1 MLFELLDSSLI
12 PNIMRTPND
21 QNDTLG
27 SKNEKHSLI
36 LLLLLLLLLLFF
48 KRNFH
53 SIIIVKS
60 HDTRL
65 PMQVEEYPPTKTN
78 PHLNF

>member
-36 LLLLLLLLLLFF
+36 LLLFF
-48 KRNFH
+48 IFYFLKETF
-53 SIIIVKS
+53 IQ
-60 HDTRL
+60 L
-65 PMQVEEYPPTKTN
+65 
-78 PHLNF
+78 

>member
-36 LLLLLLLLLLFF
+36 LLLFF

-78 PHLNF
+78 PPLNF

>member
-1 MLFELLDSSLI
+1 MLFELLDRSLI

-36 LLLLLLLLLLFF
+36 FF
-48 KRNFH
+48 FFFLKRKLSFNYN
-53 SIIIVKS
+53 S
-60 HDTRL
+60 
-65 PMQVEEYPPTKTN
+65 EES
-78 PHLNF
+78 

>member
-36 LLLLLLLLLLFF
+36 LLLLLLLLLFF

-65 PMQVEEYPPTKTN
+65 SMQVEEYPPTKTN
-78 PHLNF
+78 PPLNF

>member
-1 MLFELLDSSLI
+1 MLFELLDRSLI

-36 LLLLLLLLLLFF
+36 LLLFF
-48 KRNFH
+48 IF
-53 SIIIVKS
+53 
-60 HDTRL
+60 
-65 PMQVEEYPPTKTN
+65 Y
-78 PHLNF
+78 F

>member
-1 MLFELLDSSLI
+1 MLFELLDWSLI

-36 LLLLLLLLLLFF
+36 LLLLLLLLLFF
-48 KRNFH
+48 KINFH

-78 PHLNF
+78 PPLNF